1 MRIARVLLPAILA
14 TAQAGLCVETDNQPD
29 ALANSTWT
37 LTEIGDRKALE
48 QPAVTLEF
56 RTPGQ
61 IAGNGGCN
69 RFGGGCRF
77 DDHFIHISRLRAT
90 RRACEEEV
98 MEQEKRFLRLLG
110 DAVTWEVTEDGTL
123 VLGGPEGE
131 IHARRQ
137 PGEAAD
143 AAGQ

>member
-1 MRIARVLLPAILA
+1 MRISKLLLPAILA
-14 TAQAGLCVETDNQPD
+14 TVQAGLCVETDNQPD

-37 LTEIGDRKALE
+37 VTEIGDRKALE
-48 QPAVTLEF
+48 SPAVTLEF

-61 IAGNGGCN
+61 ITGNAGCN

-77 DDHFIHISRLRAT
+77 DDHFIHFSRLRAT
-90 RRACEEEV
+90 RRACEENV
-98 MEQEKRFLRLLG
+98 MEQERRFLKLLG

-131 IHARRQ
+131 IRARRA
-137 PGEAAD
+137 PAETPTAVE
-143 AAGQ
+143 